1 MWATPC
7 QNAQKLAVDV
17 QINGIAIGKP
27 KNQATGKNN
36 EWCARKH
43 FFVLR
48 CQNSFPDA
56 SQQKSHH

>member
-36 EWCARKH
+36 E
-43 FFVLR
+43 
-48 CQNSFPDA
+48 
-56 SQQKSHH
+56 